1 MAFKY
6 AIIPGSGREETQVR
20 AQREPNWELSI
31 GPDTVRLFIEKANAI
46 TAAVNEDYVDG
57 GEHEVELDGDTRDNH
72 HHDGLVEEKTENLT
86 TRELR
91 ALINDLNVDEAAE
104 LVALAW
110 IGRGDYDASEWAE
123 ALDEARR
130 RDNRRTAKYLLGM
143 PMLGDWLEE
152 GLQAIGA

>member
-1 MAFKY
+1 MQQ
-6 AIIPGSGREETQVR
+6 R
-20 AQREPNWELSI
+20 REPSWELSI

-57 GEHEVELDGDTRDNH
+57 SEHEVELDGDTRDNH
-72 HHDGLVEEKTENLT
+72 HHDGLAEEKTENLT

>member
-1 MAFKY
+1 MQ
-6 AIIPGSGREETQVR
+6 PRRER
-20 AQREPNWELSI
+20 SWELSI

-46 TAAVNEDYVDG
+46 SAAVNEDYVDG

-72 HHDGLVEEKTENLT
+72 HHDGLAEEKSENLL

-91 ALINDLNVDEAAE
+91 ALINDLNVDEASE
-104 LVALAW
+104 LVALMW
-110 IGRGDYDASEWAE
+110 IGRGDYDASEWAD
-123 ALDEARR
+123 ALNEARQ
-130 RDNRRTAKYLLGM
+130 RDNRHTAKYLLGM